1 MAGVGA
7 SLRFCC
13 LARVKPWAAK
23 LGFIA
28 NLDKG
33 QPFGFRYR
41 WRSRNSTKGAANLP
55 KPTTPPANQP
65 MASSSTVRLLIVED
79 YEDNRDIL
87 LMLLDS
93 LGYEADAVV
102 NGQDFLDRM
111 AEQDYDI
118 VLMDCQMPVLDGYA
132 ATRQLRQREGTQ
144 KRTVVIGVTAHAME
158 RDRQTCLDA
167 GMDDYLTKPIEL
179 DELAQILRHWIAR

>member
-1 MAGVGA
+1 
-7 SLRFCC
+7 
-13 LARVKPWAAK
+13 
-23 LGFIA
+23 
-28 NLDKG
+28 
-33 QPFGFRYR
+33 
-41 WRSRNSTKGAANLP
+41 
-55 KPTTPPANQP
+55 
-65 MASSSTVRLLIVED
+65 MASSSTARLLIVED

-144 KRTVVIGVTAHAME
+144 KHTVVIGVTAHAME